1 VNEDRLVRVAQTGD
15 EAARAELLEA
25 AAPFIRSMARHYR
38 TSGTGQRELVRA
50 GKVGLLR
57 AYRRQANVTAGL
69 KPGFGHPALAGPPA
83 APPPRVSD
91 P

>member
-50 GKVGLLR
+50 GEVGLRR
-57 AYRRQANVTAGL
+57 ALESYETERGTSL
-69 KPGFGHPALAGPPA
+69 GPYA
-83 APPPRVSD
+83 S
-91 P
+91 